1 MKKYT
6 KILLFSLLGA
16 LLLCAVRFGEGEFGV
31 LAENTYSYAVD
42 FELAPT
48 VKIEDR
54 IRMDA
59 AGIKVIESDNFYS
72 EHGHSFAVFENN
84 VR

>member
-16 LLLCAVRFGEGEFGV
+16 LLLCAVRFGAGEFGV

-54 IRMDA
+54 IPVWTLR
-59 AGIKVIESDNFYS
+59 E
-72 EHGHSFAVFENN
+72 
-84 VR
+84 